1 MRNRESLAMGR
12 VGVVVKLSEEAASG
26 NGCATGGLS
35 QQEQGKL
42 FGIGKVLKIMTLNQI
57 RGLQIGLHL

>member
-1 MRNRESLAMGR
+1 MGR